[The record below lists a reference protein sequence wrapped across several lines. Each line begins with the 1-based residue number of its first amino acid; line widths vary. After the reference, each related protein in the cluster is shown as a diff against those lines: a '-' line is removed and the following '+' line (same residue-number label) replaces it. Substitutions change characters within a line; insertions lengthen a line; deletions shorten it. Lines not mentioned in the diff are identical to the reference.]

1 MKKSTI
7 AILGRPN
14 VGKSTL
20 FNRIIGK
27 THSIVSPVEGV
38 TRDRI
43 SDSFNWRGEDYH
55 IIDTGGFI
63 HNSKHIIN
71 KEVNLQSD
79 LAQQTSDL
87 ILFLMDSRSEITAND
102 RELSQ
107 KIIRSGKSCFPSL
120 SSFKFSK
127 LFILFIQ

>member
-20 FNRIIGK
+20 CNRIISK

-55 IIDTGGFI
+55 IIDTGG
-63 HNSKHIIN
+63 
-71 KEVNLQSD
+71 
-79 LAQQTSDL
+79 
-87 ILFLMDSRSEITAND
+87 
-102 RELSQ
+102 
-107 KIIRSGKSCFPSL
+107 
-120 SSFKFSK
+120 
-127 LFILFIQ
+127 LFIILNILLIKKSTFNLI